1 MTSARPQFKISA
13 LKRKN
18 ELFCR
23 IDMWGFVS
31 VMLALLFLLMP
42 GTVVDRKGPAAD
54 LAGARNS
61 IRMPGALKEDAL
73 RVMVTRDG
81 QVYLCD
87 SHLMCGDL
95 TDEIRERVR
104 NGAEKKVYL
113 AVDARAKYGDAKAV
127 LDQIRMA
134 GIENVSFLT
143 EEPYR

>member
-1 MTSARPQFKISA
+1 

-31 VMLALLFLLMP
+31 VMVALLFLLMP

-134 GIENVSFLT
+134 GIGNVSFLT